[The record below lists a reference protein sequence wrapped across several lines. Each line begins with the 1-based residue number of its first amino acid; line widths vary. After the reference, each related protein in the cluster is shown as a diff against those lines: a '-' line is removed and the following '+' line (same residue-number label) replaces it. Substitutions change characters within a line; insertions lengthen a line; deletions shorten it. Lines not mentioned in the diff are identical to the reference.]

1 MADSKI
7 SYGPD
12 APKLSSEQLQ
22 QFKPASY
29 LSAPRPADPPDEEVS
44 IWGDVFA
51 AVFGID
57 TLTTPPAEPDTPKPR
72 PVRKRKAAA
81 KPG

>member
-12 APKLSSEQLQ
+12 APKLSPEQLQ
-22 QFKPASY
+22 EFKPASY
-29 LSAPRPADPPDEEVS
+29 LSTPQLADPPDEEES
-44 IWGDVFA
+44 IWGDGLA
-51 AVFGID
+51 AIFGID
-57 TLTTPPAEPDTPKPR
+57 TLTTRPTEPDTARPK

-81 KPG
+81 KPD

>member
-1 MADSKI
+1 MAESKI

-12 APKLSSEQLQ
+12 APKLSPEQLQ
-22 QFKPASY
+22 EFKPASY
-29 LSAPRPADPPDEEVS
+29 LSTPRPADRPEEEVS
-44 IWGDVFA
+44 IWDDVFA

-57 TLTTPPAEPDTPKPR
+57 TLTTQPAEPDTPKPR
-72 PVRKRKAAA
+72 PLRKRKAAA